1 MFGDSFFKKVEKKTN
16 INKDTIF
23 SLAAKLQKSNMQDE
37 NTIREVIHDLSNM
50 TGKEVSKEKEEQI
63 IDAIKKNK
71 VPKDMN
77 NMF

>member
-1 MFGDSFFKKVEKKTN
+1 MFGDNFFKKVEKKTH

-50 TGKEVSKEKEEQI
+50 TGKEVSKEKEKQI
-63 IDAIKKNK
+63 IDAIRKNK

>member
-1 MFGDSFFKKVEKKTN
+1 MFGDNFFKKVEKKTH

-37 NTIREVIHDLSNM
+37 NTLREVIHDLSNM

>member
-1 MFGDSFFKKVEKKTN
+1 MFGGQFFKKVEKKTH

>member
-1 MFGDSFFKKVEKKTN
+1 MFEDNFFKKVEKKTH

-37 NTIREVIHDLSNM
+37 NTIREVIRDLSNM

-63 IDAIKKNK
+63 IDAIRKNK

>member
-1 MFGDSFFKKVEKKTN
+1 MFGDNFFKKVEKKTH

-37 NTIREVIHDLSNM
+37 NTIREVIRDLSNM

-63 IDAIKKNK
+63 IDAIRKNK
-71 VPKDMN
+71 VPKDIN

>member
-1 MFGDSFFKKVEKKTN
+1 MFGDNFFKKVEKKTH

-50 TGKEVSKEKEEQI
+50 TSKEVSKEKEEQI

>member
-1 MFGDSFFKKVEKKTN
+1 MFGDNFFKKVEKKTH

-37 NTIREVIHDLSNM
+37 NTIREVIRDLSNM

-63 IDAIKKNK
+63 IDAIRKNK
-71 VPKDMN
+71 VPKDLN

>member
-1 MFGDSFFKKVEKKTN
+1 MFGDNFFKKVEKKTH

-50 TGKEVSKEKEEQI
+50 TGKKVSKEKEEQI

>member
-1 MFGDSFFKKVEKKTN
+1 MFGDNFFKKVEKKTH

-37 NTIREVIHDLSNM
+37 NTIREVIRDLSNM

>member
-1 MFGDSFFKKVEKKTN
+1 MFGDNFFKKVEKKTN

-37 NTIREVIHDLSNM
+37 NTIREVIRDLSNM

-63 IDAIKKNK
+63 IDAIRKNK

>member
-1 MFGDSFFKKVEKKTN
+1 MFGDNFFKKVEKKTH

-71 VPKDMN
+71 VPKNMN

>member
-1 MFGDSFFKKVEKKTN
+1 MFGDNFFKKVEKKTN

-63 IDAIKKNK
+63 IDAIRKNK

>member
-1 MFGDSFFKKVEKKTN
+1 MFGDNFFKKVEKKTH

-37 NTIREVIHDLSNM
+37 NTIREVIRDLSNM

-63 IDAIKKNK
+63 IDAIRKNK

>member
-16 INKDTIF
+16 INKDTIL
-23 SLAAKLQKSNMQDE
+23 SLAGKLQASSMQDE
-37 NTIREVIHDLSNM
+37 NTIREIIRDLSNM

-63 IDAIKKNK
+63 IEAIRKNNI
-71 VPKDMN
+71 PKDIG